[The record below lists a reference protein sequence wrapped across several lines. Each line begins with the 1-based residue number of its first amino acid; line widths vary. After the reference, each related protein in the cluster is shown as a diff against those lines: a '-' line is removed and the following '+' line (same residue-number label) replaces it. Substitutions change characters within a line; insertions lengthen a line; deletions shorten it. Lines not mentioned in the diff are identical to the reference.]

1 MQSIKYKRNLFARI
15 EQHGGQCEEEP
26 VQLPAMR
33 GSRHTVPSPAA
44 VATPE
49 RPQSSEEALLRTVSV
64 GRAQPR
70 KLAEMELL
78 SLKQISAM
86 SGTDTVPLPVP
97 VFA

>member
-15 EQHGGQCEEEP
+15 EQHGVQCEEEP

-33 GSRHTVPSPAA
+33 SSRHTVSSPAA